1 MDPKSIL
8 LERPMGRLQIVAV
21 AICIA
26 LNALDGFDVLAITF
40 AAPGLSESWKLGP
53 GAIGIVI
60 STGLIGMAAGS
71 LLLAPLADI
80 IGRRLMILA
89 SLVAMSGGMFLSA
102 TAGDVYMLS
111 LWRVVTG
118 LGIGAM
124 LAAINAMTAEYANAK
139 RRDMAVSLMAVGY
152 PIGGVVGGSIAAW
165 LLTHHSWH
173 AIFVFGG
180 AVTAV
185 LIPIVWFLLPE
196 SIEFLIGKGKGDVLP
211 QVNGILGRM
220 GHPAATILPARA
232 VDARP
237 ARVTDIFAPKMLHNT
252 LMVSLAYFL
261 HIMTFYYILG
271 WVPSIVTALGFEKA
285 VGTQVSVWVN
295 VGGIMGGIAL
305 GWASHRFGLKPLVLG
320 TMVCT
325 ALALMVFGQTAPDI
339 GTLKLVAFVM
349 GFFMFGGVVGAYAIM
364 AKIYDSSVR
373 ATGTGFVIGVGRGGA
388 AIGPILAGF
397 LIQADLSRGSVALVM
412 ALGSV
417 LGAGAIAMLRMR
429 QHIVSNA

>member
-1 MDPKSIL
+1 MDPRSIL
-8 LERPMGRLQIVAV
+8 LERPMGRMQIVAV

-60 STGLIGMAAGS
+60 STGLVGMAGGS

-102 TAGDVYMLS
+102 TAPDVYMLS

-139 RRDMAVSLMAVGY
+139 RRDLAVSLMAVGY
-152 PIGGVVGGSIAAW
+152 PIGGVIGGSIAAW
-165 LLTHHSWH
+165 LLHHYSWH

-180 AVTAV
+180 VITAI

-211 QVNGILGRM
+211 RVNGILRRM
-220 GHPAATILPARA
+220 GHPEATE
-232 VDARP
+232 
-237 ARVTDIFAPKMLHNT
+237 MG
-252 LMVSLAYFL
+252 VSHQSNF
-261 HIMTFYYILG
+261 IEEI
-271 WVPSIVTALGFEKA
+271 
-285 VGTQVSVWVN
+285 
-295 VGGIMGGIAL
+295 
-305 GWASHRFGLKPLVLG
+305 GLRQLFVLD
-320 TMVCT
+320 
-325 ALALMVFGQTAPDI
+325 PN
-339 GTLKLVAFVM
+339 
-349 GFFMFGGVVGAYAIM
+349 GVRLELNFHGA
-364 AKIYDSSVR
+364 
-373 ATGTGFVIGVGRGGA
+373 
-388 AIGPILAGF
+388 
-397 LIQADLSRGSVALVM
+397 
-412 ALGSV
+412 
-417 LGAGAIAMLRMR
+417 
-429 QHIVSNA
+429 